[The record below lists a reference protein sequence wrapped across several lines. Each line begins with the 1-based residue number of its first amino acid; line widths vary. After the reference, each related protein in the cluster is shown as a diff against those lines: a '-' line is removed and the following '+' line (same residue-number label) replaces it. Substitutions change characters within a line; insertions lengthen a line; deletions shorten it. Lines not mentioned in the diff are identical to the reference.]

1 MDLGVRPLDWQGDGL
16 LDEVET
22 LFGDAAGAFVVGV
35 YGAVAEVFR
44 EDGEAFEASRNGA
57 ALTLKTDRSALRL
70 VAASYLAA
78 FEIARPEQA
87 PMIASAVPM
96 GRVKGQAPGE
106 LTDLGSDSESLLG
119 RDVGGRR
126 FDLGLGRRAARFTIP
141 CSEDLAQ
148 SIELH
153 VGTPWPTCPRKVR
166 MSVLA
171 ESPVRLV
178 EAPCVRAEVDAVI
191 PPPGGT
197 SPAGSHTH
205 LLPDHIAH
213 GFDTPPTI
221 PLPEGYVLSA
231 LFYPT

>member
-1 MDLGVRPLDWQGDGL
+1 
-16 LDEVET
+16 
-22 LFGDAAGAFVVGV
+22 
-35 YGAVAEVFR
+35 
-44 EDGEAFEASRNGA
+44 
-57 ALTLKTDRSALRL
+57 
-70 VAASYLAA
+70 
-78 FEIARPEQA
+78 
-87 PMIASAVPM
+87 MIASAVPM

-148 SIELH
+148 SIEPH